1 MDETKLKKLGAELEK
16 ARARQ
21 AEWTAKVKDLE
32 RKYRE
37 AENTCIHDMVHAANL
52 TPEHLAELIRAAAA
66 GQSYTLPADAVP
78 VVMQDDADDYLND
91 IDEEKEEIE
100 G

>member
-37 AENTCIHDMVHAANL
+37 AENTCIHDIVHAADL
-52 TPEHLAELIRAAAA
+52 TPEEQASIP
-66 GQSYTLPADAVP
+66 PA
-78 VVMQDDADDYLND
+78 VMDFGKDVGFDD
-91 IDEEKEEIE
+91 
-100 G
+100 

>member
-21 AEWTAKVKDLE
+21 AEWTAKVKELE

-37 AENTCIHDMVHAANL
+37 AENTCIHDIVHAADAAS
-52 TPEHLAELIRAAAA
+52 AEAA
-66 GQSYTLPADAVP
+66 SERTRE
-78 VVMQDDADDYLND
+78 N
-91 IDEEKEEIE
+91 EEREVSENE
-100 G
+100 

>member
-21 AEWTAKVKDLE
+21 SEWNAKVKELE

-37 AENTCIHDMVHAANL
+37 AENTCIHDIVHAADL
-52 TPEHLAELIRAAAA
+52 TPEELAVIIRRARAGVFDAASAEAA
-66 GQSYTLPADAVP
+66 SERTRE
-78 VVMQDDADDYLND
+78 N
-91 IDEEKEEIE
+91 EEREVSENE
-100 G
+100 